1 MAKKSNQPIQLSRN
15 DIILGAESD
24 IIKQAL
30 EARIEID
37 RLLEER
43 AQAYKLIAELEGKV
57 NVLLEEDTFPFPQP
71 EMPVAGFG
79 AGPAKKAAKKV
90 AKPAPVEPE
99 VTEEKAEDE
108 EAPEAADAKE
118 ESDDKE
124 EEQSEK

>member
-24 IIKQAL
+24 IIRQAL

-43 AQAYKLIAELEGKV
+43 AQAYKLIAELEDKV

-90 AKPAPVEPE
+90 AKPEPVEPE
-99 VTEEKAEDE
+99 ATADKAEDDE
-108 EAPEAADAKE
+108 DPEPVDAKE
-118 ESDDKE
+118 EKGDE
-124 EEQSEK
+124 EEEKSKK